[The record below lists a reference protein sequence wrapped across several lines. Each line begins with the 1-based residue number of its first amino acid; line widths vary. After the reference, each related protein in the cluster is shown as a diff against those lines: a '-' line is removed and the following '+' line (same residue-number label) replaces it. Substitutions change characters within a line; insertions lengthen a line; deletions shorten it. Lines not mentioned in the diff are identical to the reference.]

1 MDAWEQLAGQMFDLW
16 RGKSD
21 EWLKSSA
28 HTMNQT
34 IKKFA
39 DKYEGKVTDRPFY
52 TDSEIA
58 NFMPRG
64 NFAYDVARNRIVNYL
79 KYRVVTIPHKHW
91 RLVTKVAG
99 PTDNAMFVL
108 QVARFI
114 PERNFILSLDAR
126 AHNIEWI
133 AKPFENV
140 LTIWSDIKDVI
151 DKKPKGDVE
160 ETVTGNFDLDR
171 QYIIRSSPPKLAK
184 QVLEDWKVRDKL
196 LASQLRSFNIVGA
209 PDTSEPKTL
218 NSVMF
223 VDWSRIT
230 SIVEM
235 SQSIECFKSVLDEL
249 YERDMITSRAPY
261 AVVDGNFFDF

>member
-1 MDAWEQLAGQMFDLW
+1 MDAWEQLASQMFDLW

-21 EWLKSSA
+21 DWLKSSSNV
-28 HTMNQT
+28 MNQT

-39 DKYEGKVTDRPFY
+39 EKYEGKVTDRPFY
-52 TDSEIA
+52 TESEIA
-58 NFMPRG
+58 NFMPKG
-64 NFAYDVARNRIVNYL
+64 NFAYDVARNRIVHYL
-79 KYRVVTIPHKHW
+79 KYRVVTISHKHW
-91 RLVTKVAG
+91 RLITKVAG
-99 PTDNAMFVL
+99 PTDNAMFVV

-114 PERNFILSLDAR
+114 PERNFILSLNAR

-133 AKPFENV
+133 ARPFENV
-140 LTIWSDIKDVI
+140 ITIWSDIKDVI
-151 DKKPKGDVE
+151 DKKPRGDVP
-160 ETVTGNFDLDR
+160 ETLTGDFDLDR

-184 QVLEDWKVRDKL
+184 QVFADWKVRDKL

-209 PDTSEPKTL
+209 PETSEPKTL

-249 YERDMITSRAPY
+249 YERDMITSRSPY
-261 AVVDGNFFDF
+261 LVTDGNFFDF